1 MLNGFGRRLKS
12 DGTWTAGFWSNGNLH
27 GYAMRVIQK
36 PEIFIELG
44 HYDKHVLLYDSAKD
58 IKVYN
63 ADNDIF
69 AQEFDIAKCFKD
81 YNQVRVETIKE
92 KAKEFAARQKLVAK
106 TMRLMK
112 KNSAEFFNKPQM
124 L

>member
-1 MLNGFGRRLKS
+1 
-12 DGTWTAGFWSNGNLH
+12 
-27 GYAMRVIQK
+27 
-36 PEIFIELG
+36 
-44 HYDKHVLLYDSAKD
+44 LYDSAKD

-92 KAKEFAARQKLVAK
+92 KAKEFAAR
-106 TMRLMK
+106 
-112 KNSAEFFNKPQM
+112 
-124 L
+124 